1 MPPHGGQR
9 QEQLQAAFC
18 CHTAFCHLL
27 QEGHLASKP
36 VASFLMSDTILHWH
50 SLPGS
55 IVPLKVQ
62 EDKSAKRQTDSSCPV
77 HGVGQGC

>member
-1 MPPHGGQR
+1 M
-9 QEQLQAAFC
+9 QEQLKAAC
-18 CHTAFCHLL
+18 CCATAFCHLL

-36 VASFLMSDTILHWH
+36 VASLLMSDAILYWH

-55 IVPLKVQ
+55 VVPLKVQ

-77 HGVGQGC
+77 HEVRYGC